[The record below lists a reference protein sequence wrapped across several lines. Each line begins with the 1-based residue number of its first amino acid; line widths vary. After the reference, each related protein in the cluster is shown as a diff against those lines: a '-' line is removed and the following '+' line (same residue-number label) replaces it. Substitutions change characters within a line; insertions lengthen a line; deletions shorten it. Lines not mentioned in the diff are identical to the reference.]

1 MCHVLVGV
9 AKVSLL
15 RGGLSKDFGPG
26 ADDGKISQRLGSW
39 DGKTHGDTW
48 RWLLNTWRW
57 LEGLKA

>member
-48 RWLLNTWRW
+48 RWL
-57 LEGLKA
+57 EGLKA